1 MELTISNGIV
11 SGFREAS
18 GGVKLIQTTAPISAG
33 SSGGGLFDDQGR
45 LVGITTLVAKDSQ
58 NLNFAISAQYIPSA
72 RISEAALLKQRT
84 GVARADAAATPEIA
98 FERQERMRR
107 QEQDTIAAR
116 KKQLDAPVVIPTD
129 RPDPSV
135 PASGP
140 RLATA
145 RKPIATRLTPYQ
157 GLGDSNLPVRLY
169 EQMARTGELTGL
181 DDNAAIRKVYEA
193 LIRQHVAQQL
203 MGGDGGNYG

>member
-72 RISEAALLKQRT
+72 RISEAALLKQPT
-84 GVARADAAATPEIA
+84 GVARAAPPPTPEIP
-98 FERQERMRR
+98 FDPHE
-107 QEQDTIAAR
+107 
-116 KKQLDAPVVIPTD
+116 PIP
-129 RPDPSV
+129 
-135 PASGP
+135 
-140 RLATA
+140 
-145 RKPIATRLTPYQ
+145 
-157 GLGDSNLPVRLY
+157 
-169 EQMARTGELTGL
+169 
-181 DDNAAIRKVYEA
+181 
-193 LIRQHVAQQL
+193 RQHQTTITPA
-203 MGGDGGNYG
+203 